1 MASCDDPG
9 DYNEMNERLDASENW
24 PCSWGERRP
33 SWPIPNR
40 GTSFPPSFTH
50 DNPSVDCTPSG
61 EVLLRVPRRD
71 HIGEPA
77 PTMNRDPNP
86 VSGAKIKKLSS
97 LEMSSPLC
105 LPPYK
110 DLWSLFSRDLKPQK
124 LRVGM

>member
-9 DYNEMNERLDASENW
+9 DYNEMSERLDASENGT
-24 PCSWGERRP
+24 CSSGERRP
-33 SWPIPNR
+33 SRPIPDL

-50 DNPSVDCTPSG
+50 DNPFANGTPSY

-86 VSGAKIKKLSS
+86 VSGAQIKKLSS
-97 LEMSSPLC
+97 
-105 LPPYK
+105 
-110 DLWSLFSRDLKPQK
+110 
-124 LRVGM
+124 